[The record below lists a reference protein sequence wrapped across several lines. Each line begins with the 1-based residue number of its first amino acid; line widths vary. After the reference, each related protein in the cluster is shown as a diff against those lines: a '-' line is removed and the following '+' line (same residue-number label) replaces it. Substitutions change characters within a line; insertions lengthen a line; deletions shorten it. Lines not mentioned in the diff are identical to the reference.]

1 MASMEALL
9 KIRADVQGEGK
20 VSALGKALGGLNST
34 AAKVSGGLKG
44 MLSGFGGLTGA
55 LGSLAGVAAGGG
67 LVAIAKG
74 AIDAADNM
82 RDLSQRTGVSVER
95 LSQFKT
101 AAEMSGTSI
110 EKVGGAL
117 VKLSK
122 TMSSSLEDSVNAAAG
137 AIGRGTAQ
145 VKMGIDQQV
154 QLIQQQQQQQVDAVK
169 AGAERQVQE
178 VRTRE
183 RRQLDAIDAGQ
194 ERSIATVK
202 AGEQRQLDAI
212 ERAADQRQQAVE
224 KESDAR
230 LREINRRYREEEKL
244 LNDAY
249 DDQRDRAQEQADD
262 EQRVIER
269 RIERSFD
276 LRRKEI
282 QQNKTLSDEAR
293 DQALQDLSDQQE
305 AELEVVRDR
314 FKEQAKIRDRG
325 FRDEQEQA
333 QQAIEDRKRQ
343 EEEAEQS
350 STDAKKRAIQE
361 RAKVQKAGVEA
372 ATAAETAAI
381 KKGAEEQKR
390 IIQEGAKEAEK
401 AIRAAAAVRVKVL
414 TDESKAAAD
423 AFKKLGIELKN
434 SDGTIRST
442 GDVMLD
448 VADRFKAMPDGVN
461 KTRLALDLFG
471 KSGAEMI
478 PLLNMGG
485 EAIKALGVTMTTDFA
500 NSADEFN
507 DKFPQIN
514 ASMTKLSGAIAQSL
528 LPALN
533 LLADGAVAVAGALS
547 NLPEPVQAVIGMI
560 ALIATAFVLL
570 APAIAGIVSIAGV
583 LSGLKLGATIASWLS
598 VVGPAITAITGL
610 FSGLLAW
617 IGSTL
622 IPGLLAFFSGP
633 VGWTVLA
640 VAAVVAM
647 VIAFREPILKFLA
660 WLWENFT
667 SGMAKLGQLLY
678 DVFVRPWVNLWNN
691 VLKGPITTLMT
702 WVGETFKWAAQAWYA
717 IMWQLFIQPFI
728 NVWNMLKEPITQ
740 AWTWISETVTKGFNA
755 LMGIAYNIY
764 VKPWV
769 DLWNNVLR
777 KPVTDALQ
785 WLGAAW
791 DAVKILFAAKV
802 VKPITDAWEYV
813 TGFLQLAMQRASEF
827 FSKVWTGAVETVKNV
842 FRSWLNALA
851 TNINAVVG
859 IVNKLI
865 GAFNNLPG
873 PDIGFVPRMTVQPF
887 AAGGFVNRP
896 TMGLVGEAG
905 PEYIIPAG
913 KMAEASR
920 KYLSGTRGGAVIPSS
935 SSSRQA
941 APQISITTGPVLEF
955 NGERYVTMRD
965 LERGMRA
972 TADAMYR
979 QQRTPAARIALGRA

>member
-122 TMSSSLEDSVNAAAG
+122 TMSQSLEDSVGAAAG

-230 LREINRRYREEEKL
+230 LREINRRYRQEEKL
-244 LNDAY
+244 LSDAY

-381 KKGAEEQKR
+381 RKGAEEQKR

-401 AIRAAAAVRVKVL
+401 AIRAAAAVRVKAL

-434 SDGTIRST
+434 FDGTIRST

-471 KSGAEMI
+471 KSGYEMI

-485 EAIKALGVTMTTDFA
+485 EAVKALGVTMTTDFA

-514 ASMTKLSGAIAQSL
+514 ASMTKLSGAIAMSL

-533 LLADGAVAVAGALS
+533 LLADGAMAVAGALA
-547 NLPEPVQAVIGMI
+547 NLPGPVQAIVGVVAIL
-560 ALIATAFVLL
+560 AAAFIVL
-570 APAIAGIVSIAGV
+570 APAIAAVVSIAGV
-583 LSGLKLGATIASWLS
+583 LAGLKIGATIAGWAAVAL
-598 VVGPAITAITGL
+598 PAITAIGSVLGNLAALAAVAGTGIVL
-610 FSGLLAW
+610 GLQVALAW
-617 IGSTL
+617 ITGTF
-622 IPGLLAFFSGP
+622 IPALLAFFSGP

-647 VIAFREPILKFLA
+647 AIAFREPILQFLA
-660 WLWENFT
+660 WLGENFKT
-667 SGMAKLGQLLY
+667 GMAAVNQGLY
-678 DVFVRPWVNLWNN
+678 AWFV
-691 VLKGPITTLMT
+691 
-702 WVGETFKWAAQAWYA
+702 Q
-717 IMWQLFIQPFI
+717 
-728 NVWNMLKEPITQ
+728 
-740 AWTWISETVTKGFNA
+740 
-755 LMGIAYNIY
+755 
-764 VKPWV
+764 PWV

-777 KPVTDALQ
+777 GPILTLMT
-785 WLGAAW
+785 WIGETFTWAAQAWYAVLWQLFVQPFVNVW
-791 DAVKILFAAKV
+791 DNVLRV
-802 VKPITDAWEYV
+802 PV
-813 TGFLQLAMQRASEF
+813 TGFVQWLAGAWGSVAKGFNDYVVQPISMAWIALIQLLPKAMASAVKLVQGAWTSMISAVQNAMRGVLQFIANGLN
-827 FSKVWTGAVETVKNV
+827 NV
-842 FRSWLNALA
+842 GGL
-851 TNINAVVG
+851 
-859 IVNKLI
+859 VNRLI
-865 GAFNNLPG
+865 GAFNQLPG
-873 PDIGFVPRMTVQPF
+873 SFKIPYVPTFNVQPF

-905 PEYIIPAG
+905 PEYIIPAA
-913 KMAEASR
+913 KMQGASER
-920 KYLSGTRGGAVIPSS
+920 FLAGARGSKVFSTGPIGGRGMRSS
-935 SSSRQA
+935 NQQSLRQA
-941 APQISITTGPVLEF
+941 QFSRAPRPPAINVTTGPVLQF
-955 NGERYVTMRD
+955 NNQLYVTQQDM
-965 LERGMRA
+965 LRA
-972 TADAMYR
+972 LRTSQNDMLNR
-979 QQRTPAARIALGRA
+979 LRTPAARIALGRA

>member
-20 VSALGKALGGLNST
+20 VASLGKALGGLNST

-262 EQRVIER
+262 EQRSIER

-282 QQNKTLSDEAR
+282 QQNKTLSDKAR

-305 AELEVVRDR
+305 AEIEVVRDR

-343 EEEAEQS
+343 EEEAEQAA
-350 STDAKKRAIQE
+350 TDAKKRAIQE
-361 RAKVQKAGVEA
+361 RAKAQKAGVEA

-401 AIRAAAAVRVKVL
+401 AIRAAAAVRVKAL

-514 ASMTKLSGAIAQSL
+514 ASMTKLSGAVAESL

-533 LLADGAVAVAGALS
+533 LLADGAMAVADALA
-547 NLPEPVQAVIGMI
+547 NLPGPVQAIVGVVAIL
-560 ALIATAFVLL
+560 AAAFIVL
-570 APAIAGIVSIAGV
+570 APAIAAVVSIAGV
-583 LSGLKLGATIASWLS
+583 LAGLKIGATIAGWAAVAL
-598 VVGPAITAITGL
+598 PAITAIGSVLGNLAALAAVAGTGIVL
-610 FSGLLAW
+610 GLQVALAW
-617 IGSTL
+617 ITGTF
-622 IPGLLAFFSGP
+622 IPALLAFFSGP

-647 VIAFREPILKFLA
+647 AIAFREPILRFLA
-660 WLWENFT
+660 WLGENFKT
-667 SGMAKLGQLLY
+667 GMAGVNQGLY
-678 DVFVRPWVNLWNN
+678 AWFVQPWV
-691 VLKGPITTLMT
+691 
-702 WVGETFKWAAQAWYA
+702 Y
-717 IMWQLFIQPFI
+717 
-728 NVWNMLKEPITQ
+728 
-740 AWTWISETVTKGFNA
+740 
-755 LMGIAYNIY
+755 
-764 VKPWV
+764 
-769 DLWNNVLR
+769 LWNNVLR
-777 KPVTDALQ
+777 GPILTLMTWIGQTFTWATK
-785 WLGAAW
+785 AW
-791 DAVKILFAAKV
+791 YAVLWQLFV
-802 VKPITDAWEYV
+802 QPFVNVWNNVLRVPV
-813 TGFLQLAMQRASEF
+813 TGFVQWVAGAWSAVSKGFNDYVVQPISKAWTALVQLLPKAMASAVKLVQGAWTSMISAVQNAMRGVLQFIANRLN
-827 FSKVWTGAVETVKNV
+827 NV
-842 FRSWLNALA
+842 GGL
-851 TNINAVVG
+851 
-859 IVNKLI
+859 VNRLI
-865 GAFNNLPG
+865 GAFNALPG
-873 PDIGFVPRMTVQPF
+873 PDIPYVPTFNVQPF
-887 AAGGFVNRP
+887 AAGGYVNRP

-905 PEYIIPAG
+905 EGEYIIPAS
-913 KMAEASR
+913 KMQAASQR
-920 KYLSGTRGGAVIPSS
+920 FLAGARGASVIPSS
-935 SSSRQA
+935 GSKTQSSRQA

-972 TADAMYR
+972 TADGLMGR
-979 QQRTPAARIALGRA
+979 MRTPAARIALGRV